1 MMSESLSL
9 LLVLSILVKIVGFYW
24 AFSFWVFF
32 FFGSLFGFMGKR
44 KKVKIKFWKWN

>member
-32 FFGSLFGFMGKR
+32 FLGLCLVSWESGR
-44 KKVKIKFWKWN
+44 K